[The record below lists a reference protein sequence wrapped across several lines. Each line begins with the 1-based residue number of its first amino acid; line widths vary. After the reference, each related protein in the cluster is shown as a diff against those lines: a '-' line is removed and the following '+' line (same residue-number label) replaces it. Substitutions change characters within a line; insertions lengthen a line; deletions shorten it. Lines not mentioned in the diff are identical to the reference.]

1 MRVTMIG
8 KCPPLEGGV
17 SRRTFDVACAIAAA
31 GHQVSFFTNAAAAA
45 ATYTAAYDEE
55 DLRHFAAATHGMR
68 HASLGRTDRIVHIPL
83 SPAYETRLI
92 GLAGEAVE
100 QSDCVIGWYYQP
112 YGVAAAI
119 LAQRFDK
126 PCILVHAGSDLGRL
140 ALVKDLQLAYRF
152 LFAQAQ
158 LVALG
163 PTTEKLI
170 TDKLALATKDRVIA
184 VPQSPVYPPYFLSGT
199 PRPLDLAHLRDYAEA
214 HLASWEI
221 APAEREALLA
231 LNRKPL
237 DPEAATIGV
246 YGKIGEQKGNHDL
259 LRALD
264 ALAGKGRRFNFVL
277 CGGGH
282 PARIGAFLAELLK
295 SEALRARCW
304 LFPFIAPWKVPGF
317 IAACDLIA
325 FLERDF
331 PISFHSPRLPRE
343 VLAVG
348 TALLCSREIAD
359 KQPFDDRLAD
369 RENYI
374 DAGDPKDT
382 GKLAEAIDFCL
393 ADRGRLERIGAAGGA
408 LLAGYRTEPLQDP
421 IIPALQARGLL

>member
-1 MRVTMIG
+1 MRVTLIG

-17 SRRTFDVACAIAAA
+17 SRRTFDVACAIAAL
-31 GHQVSFFTNAAAAA
+31 GHQVSFFTNAGAAA
-45 ATYTAAYDEE
+45 ATYTAAYDDE
-55 DLRHFAAATHGMR
+55 DRRHFAAAVRGMR
-68 HASLGRTDRIVHIPL
+68 FASLGSAERIVHIPP
-83 SPAYETRLI
+83 SPAYETRLV
-92 GLAGEAVE
+92 GLAGEAAE

-119 LAQRFDK
+119 LAQRFGR
-126 PCILVHAGSDLGRL
+126 PCVLVHAGSDLGRL
-140 ALVKDLQLAYRF
+140 ARVKDLQLAYRF
-152 LFAQAQ
+152 LFAHAH

-163 PTTEKLI
+163 PATEKLI
-170 TDKLALATKDRVIA
+170 AEQLALATRDRLIA
-184 VPQSPVYPPYFLSGT
+184 VPRSPVYPPYFLTGA
-199 PRPLDLAHLRDYAEA
+199 PQPLDLAHLRGYAEA
-214 HLASWEI
+214 HLAAWEI
-221 APAEREALLA
+221 APAEKESLLA
-231 LNRKPL
+231 LNRKPF
-237 DPEAATIGV
+237 DAGAATIGV

-264 ALAGKGRRFNFVL
+264 ALAARGRRFNFVL

-282 PARIGAFLAELLK
+282 PARIGAFLAQLLQ
-295 SEALRARCW
+295 SDALRARSW
-304 LFPFIAPWKVPGF
+304 VFPFIAPWKVPGF

-382 GKLAEAIDFCL
+382 AKLAAAIDFCL
-393 ADRGRLERIGAAGGA
+393 ADRGRLKRIGAAGGA
-408 LLAGYRTEPLQDP
+408 LLAAYREREPQDP
-421 IIPALQARGLL
+421 IIPALQNRGLL